1 MQGKFSHGK
10 KQLHAKSKDKW
21 QTGRKYYIYIT
32 ILKYMYVFEKKK
44 KNRGRKRTNVPNIK
58 STLKN
63 KETKK
68 PGEKQ
73 AKDMKDNSKK
83 NYKNGP

>member
-1 MQGKFSHGK
+1 M
-10 KQLHAKSKDKW
+10 
-21 QTGRKYYIYIT
+21 Y
-32 ILKYMYVFEKKK
+32 LKKKK